1 MTRLKFW
8 IISTTNSL
16 QSCEREVSEWT
27 LCSLSS
33 IGVKSDLAFC
43 LRSLHKKT
51 NSDIHVSSDGM
62 YDTYFI
68 QFKGSINPQKIN
80 WSCKNQISLS
90 FLLLLLATCLLPAA
104 KGLVSY
110 VTLSWGGQDVS
121 LMGDL
126 AIATTLSL
134 YIAWAIFFH
143 FSHFKIQPISILK
156 NNNIKMNISFSELT
170 EKQKLSQ

>member
-27 LCSLSS
+27 LFTKLNRCQKWPCILSEVTS
-33 IGVKSDLAFC
+33 QENRQWYTCV
-43 LRSLHKKT
+43 LRQY
-51 NSDIHVSSDGM
+51 VSM

-104 KGLVSY
+104 KRLVSH

-121 LMGDL
+121 LLGDL
-126 AIATTLSL
+126 TIATT
-134 YIAWAIFFH
+134 
-143 FSHFKIQPISILK
+143 
-156 NNNIKMNISFSELT
+156 
-170 EKQKLSQ
+170 